1 MSAALKSY
9 VPRPVPQGSGAADGS
24 ARERRRSQR
33 LSASRVVP
41 TAPSTNVRQV
51 PLRSPSPLV
60 KLLSQVQVVSA
71 VMAGALVSLA
81 LVGYGTSVYVD
92 RQLTQSTRRL
102 HPLQRQ
108 SEQLTTAQEVLKNH
122 LAQQV
127 EAGANGLQRPRP
139 DHVIFLQPS
148 PQRGQ
153 PPLPT
158 ATPERFIW
166 PQVDAPLG
174 Y

>member
-1 MSAALKSY
+1 MAAALKSY
-9 VPRPVPQGSGAADGS
+9 VPRPVPPGTGAASGN
-24 ARERRRSQR
+24 ARERRRSRR
-33 LSASRVVP
+33 LRTSTVVP
-41 TAPSTNVRQV
+41 MSCLTNVRPV
-51 PLRSPSPLV
+51 PLRPPSPLV

-81 LVGYGTSVYVD
+81 LVSYGTSVYVD

-102 HPLQRQ
+102 HHLQRQ

-127 EAGANGLQRPRP
+127 EAGVNGLQRPHP

-153 PPLPT
+153 PPLPA